1 MIPRC
6 QYHRAV
12 AMRRVKSTTQQFYGK
27 HRQSP
32 NKHYRCAVPG
42 CPFVFTEEIPQ
53 PKKKPK
59 GQIRLVLVGLIR

>member
-1 MIPRC
+1 
-6 QYHRAV
+6 
-12 AMRRVKSTTQQFYGK
+12 MRRVKSTTQQFYGK

-32 NKHYRCAVPG
+32 HKHYRCAVPG
-42 CPFVFTEEIPQ
+42 CPFVYTEEIPQ